1 MRPISF
7 KRHRFPPEIIRHAI
21 WLYARF
27 TLSFRDVEELLAE
40 RGIDASY
47 ETVRRWF
54 LKFGPSIAANI
65 RRSRPRPSDHW
76 HLDEMVIS
84 IRGGQYWLWRA
95 VDNEGEVLDFLVQRR
110 RDAQAAKKLMVK
122 LLKKHGFAPSR
133 VVTDRLRSYPA
144 AFRAIGLTAEHDRGL
159 RANNRAE
166 NSHQPIRRRERKL
179 QRFKSPGSAN
189 VSSPS
194 MPPHSTHSPINVICC
209 ADRISR
215 SFAPVHSALG
225 PGHPPPHDACC
236 PLHSPRLNADNVT
249 KPSPDQ
255 FPVIVIQEPSRQ
267 LILHLTVLAASSQC
281 TTSLRASR
289 TIVSCEQ
296 NSVSA

>member
-54 LKFGPSIAANI
+54 LKFGPSGSRLSTIGACKQTTG
-65 RRSRPRPSDHW
+65 RRTRISRYD
-76 HLDEMVIS
+76 
-84 IRGGQYWLWRA
+84 
-95 VDNEGEVLDFLVQRR
+95 
-110 RDAQAAKKLMVK
+110 
-122 LLKKHGFAPSR
+122 
-133 VVTDRLRSYPA
+133 
-144 AFRAIGLTAEHDRGL
+144 
-159 RANNRAE
+159 AE
-166 NSHQPIRRRERKL
+166 NENS
-179 QRFKSPGSAN
+179 SASNLPAQSN

-215 SFAPVHSALG
+215 SFAPVHS
-225 PGHPPPHDACC
+225 PEHPPPHDACR
-236 PLHSPRLNADNVT
+236 PLHSPQLNADNVT
-249 KPSPDQ
+249 KPLNVMSP
-255 FPVIVIQEPSRQ
+255 PVFFSSAQKTPAA
-267 LILHLTVLAASSQC
+267 LA
-281 TTSLRASR
+281 TSNKTWLPIRR
-289 TIVSCEQ
+289 DGR
-296 NSVSA
+296 

>member
-84 IRGGQYWLWRA
+84 IRGGKYWLWRA

-179 QRFKSPGSAN
+179 QRFKSPGSVQRFLAIHAATFN
-189 VSSPS
+189 AFTHQRHLLRR
-194 MPPHSTHSPINVICC
+194 PHFKELR
-209 ADRISR
+209 AG
-215 SFAPVHSALG
+215 SFRTWAGASA
-225 PGHPPPHDACC
+225 PHDACC
-236 PLHSPRLNADNVT
+236 SLHSPQLNADNVT
-249 KPSPDQ
+249 KPTGDSDGSRRGSPRSCD
-255 FPVIVIQEPSRQ
+255 V
-267 LILHLTVLAASSQC
+267 LLHLNWPQQ
-281 TTSLRASR
+281 LRL
-289 TIVSCEQ
+289 EE
-296 NSVSA
+296 

>member
-21 WLYARF
+21 WIYARF

-84 IRGGQYWLWRA
+84 IRGGKYWLWRA

-110 RDAQAAKKLMVK
+110 RDAQTAKKLMVK

-133 VVTDRLRSYPA
+133 IVTDRLRSYPA

-179 QRFKSPGSAN
+179 QRFKSPGSVQRFLAIHAATFN
-189 VSSPS
+189 AF
-194 MPPHSTHSPINVICC
+194 TTNVICC

-215 SFAPVHSALG
+215 SFALVHSALG
-225 PGHPPPHDACC
+225 PRHPPPHDTCC
-236 PLHSPRLNADNVT
+236 PLHSPQLNADNVT
-249 KPSPDQ
+249 KPPRD
-255 FPVIVIQEPSRQ
+255 
-267 LILHLTVLAASSQC
+267 
-281 TTSLRASR
+281 
-289 TIVSCEQ
+289 
-296 NSVSA
+296 